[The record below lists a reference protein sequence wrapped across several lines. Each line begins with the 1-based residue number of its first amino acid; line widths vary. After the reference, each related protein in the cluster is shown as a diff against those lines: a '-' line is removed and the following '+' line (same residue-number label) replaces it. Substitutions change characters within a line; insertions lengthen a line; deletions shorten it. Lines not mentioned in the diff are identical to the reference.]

1 MKSYRRKLVAPAQI
15 TVLLGLERCCPN
27 MFARF
32 EVALKKR
39 AIARV
44 VDKFVQVFNL
54 DMVTHRA
61 LYDCSD
67 RGIVALDAFDRTPE
81 EVLPASFL
89 CKSADFIGNLLSQI
103 THLQIGC
110 AVK

>member
-15 TVLLGLERCCPN
+15 TVLLGLERCSPD

-44 VDKFVQVFNL
+44 VDKFVQVLNL
-54 DMVTHRA
+54 DMVTRRTLH
-61 LYDCSD
+61 DCSD
-67 RGIVALDAFDRTPE
+67 RGIVALDAFDCTPE
-81 EVLPASFL
+81 EVLPASLL

>member
-1 MKSYRRKLVAPAQI
+1 MESYRRKLVAPAQI
-15 TVLLGLERCCPN
+15 TVLLGLERCCPD

-44 VDKFVQVFNL
+44 VDKFVEIFNL

-61 LYDCSD
+61 LYDRID
-67 RGIVALDAFDRTPE
+67 GQIVALDACDCAPE
-81 EVLPASFL
+81 KVLPASLL

-103 THLQIGC
+103 THLQIVC

>member
-1 MKSYRRKLVAPAQI
+1 
-15 TVLLGLERCCPN
+15 

-39 AIARV
+39 ATARV

-54 DMVTHRA
+54 HTVTYRA

-67 RGIVALDAFDRTPE
+67 GGVVALDAFDRAAE
-81 EVLPASFL
+81 KILPASLL
-89 CKSADFIGNLLSQI
+89 CEPADFIGNLLSQI